1 MEFRRKLDEFAE
13 EENTRKDEEL
23 FMGMTDA
30 EILVNK
36 NDWIALGLM

>member
-1 MEFRRKLDEFAE
+1 MM
-13 EENTRKDEEL
+13 KDDEL

-36 NDWIALGLM
+36 AEWTALGLM

>member
-1 MEFRRKLDEFAE
+1 MDKEDGL
-13 EENTRKDEEL
+13 KDENL

-36 NDWIALGLM
+36 KEW

>member
-1 MEFRRKLDEFAE
+1 MHEYNNEEAHRK
-13 EENTRKDEEL
+13 ENEL

-36 NDWIALGLM
+36 AEFQALGLM

>member
-1 MEFRRKLDEFAE
+1 MHEYNNEEAGRK
-13 EENTRKDEEL
+13 ENEL

-36 NDWIALGLM
+36 TEF